1 MISSDE
7 LVDRWWFWLVAA
19 AWVVGYVVATSAWD
33 VVALGLVLLVV
44 TALLSIEAHRRV
56 VNEAADATKRA
67 WAQALRRRGERL

>member
-33 VVALGLVLLVV
+33 VLALGLVLLVV